1 MVSEAW
7 NPNAAEP
14 HPPMVEFTALW
25 DTGASG
31 SVISQA
37 VVDACGLKATGALK
51 VYHAQGATEDVP
63 SFLVN
68 IKLPNNVEFP
78 GLTVSLGNL
87 SGTEVLI
94 GMDIIGSGDFAV
106 THRDNKTK
114 FSFRIPSQADIDF
127 VAEDK
132 ERSKRQHIDTLLK
145 AKGSTTPGP
154 TKRGRRGKKG
164 KRR

>member
-7 NPNAAEP
+7 NPNTAES
-14 HPPMVEFTALW
+14 HPPMAEFTGLW
-25 DTGASG
+25 DTGATN

-37 VVDACGLKATGALK
+37 VVDKCGLKATGALR
-51 VYHAQGATEDVP
+51 VYHAQGSTEAVP

-68 IKLPNNVEFP
+68 IKLPNDVEFP
-78 GLTVSLGNL
+78 GLPVSLGNL
-87 SGTEVLI
+87 SGTDVLI

-106 THRDNKTK
+106 THRNNRTK
-114 FSFRIPSQADIDF
+114 FSFRIPSKADIDF

-132 ERSKRQHIDTLLK
+132 ERNKRQRIDNLLK
-145 AKGSTTPGP
+145 AKGSTTPNP
-154 TKRGRRGKKG
+154 AKRKRRKG